1 VRYGTTTTAFN
12 GSRFS
17 LTFLLWL
24 FAFLVCLSVLGF
36 IGFGYLRHA
45 LDAFPKLG

>member
-1 VRYGTTTTAFN
+1 MRDVRDDN
-12 GSRFS
+12 NRVQR

-36 IGFGYLRHA
+36 IAFGYIGHA
-45 LDAFPKLG
+45 LDAFPKVG

>member
-1 VRYGTTTTAFN
+1 MRDVRDDN
-12 GSRFS
+12 NRVQR

-24 FAFLVCLSVLGF
+24 FAFLVCLGVLSL
-36 IGFGYLRHA
+36 IASGYLGHA

>member
-1 VRYGTTTTAFN
+1 MREVRDDSN
-12 GSRFS
+12 RVQR

>member
-1 VRYGTTTTAFN
+1 VREVRDDN
-12 GSRFS
+12 NRVQR

-24 FAFLVCLSVLGF
+24 IAFLVCLSVLGF

>member
-1 VRYGTTTTAFN
+1 MREVRDDN
-12 GSRFS
+12 NRVQR

>member
-1 VRYGTTTTAFN
+1 MRDVRDDN
-12 GSRFS
+12 IRVQR

-36 IGFGYLRHA
+36 IAFGYLGHA
-45 LDAFPKLG
+45 LDAFPKLS